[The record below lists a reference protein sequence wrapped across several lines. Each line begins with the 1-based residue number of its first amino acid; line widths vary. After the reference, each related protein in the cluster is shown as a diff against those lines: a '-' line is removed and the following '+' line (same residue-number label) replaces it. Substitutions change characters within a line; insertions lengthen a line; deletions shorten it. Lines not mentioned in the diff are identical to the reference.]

1 MIRIIIVVLSL
12 LILTNCATTR
22 PIVDSRGKSSANIEG
37 DMDRYDDDYYT
48 CKAIAEDN
56 TNEVIEGFKKA
67 YNFTRFRVLWLAP
80 KVLDKKQEIIKR
92 CLQGRGYVVL
102 WN

>member
-1 MIRIIIVVLSL
+1 MRKLTIILISMF
-12 LILTNCATTR
+12 ILTNCASTR

-48 CKAIAEDN
+48 CVAIADDN
-56 TNEVIEGFKKA
+56 TNEVVEGFKKA

-80 KVLDKKQEIIKR
+80 KMLDKKQEIVKK
-92 CLQGRGYVVL
+92 CLEGRGYVVL